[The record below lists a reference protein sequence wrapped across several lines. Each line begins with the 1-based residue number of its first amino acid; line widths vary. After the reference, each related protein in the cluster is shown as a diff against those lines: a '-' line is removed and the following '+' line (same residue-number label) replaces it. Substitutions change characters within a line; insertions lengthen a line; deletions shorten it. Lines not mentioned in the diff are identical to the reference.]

1 MKKACGISVLC
12 LIVVLTFSA
21 CGSSSGGGGN
31 GTPSYTVGGTVS
43 GLTGTVV
50 LQNNESDDLTITADG
65 AFTFATKVAD
75 GGAYSV
81 TVLTHPETQTC
92 TVSSNTGTIAGA
104 DVTNVSVVCSVN
116 TYSVGGTVSGL
127 TGTLVLQNN
136 GADDLSV
143 VSSGTFTFATEVA
156 EGGAYAVTV
165 KTWPFL
171 QKCVISNGTGTI
183 SAADVTNVTVSCAS
197 GPSKLVASDSVANM
211 DDYGDSVSVSGNGT
225 TVVVGVPQ
233 ATVGANAAQG
243 AAYVYTWSG
252 SAWTETKLV
261 ASDGA
266 ASNQFGC
273 SVAISSDGSTV
284 VVGTNGP
291 GKVYVYKWSGSAW
304 VETKLTASDGKQI
317 GKSVA
322 VSSDGTTVV
331 AAASTDDIVAV
342 DQGSVYVFKWSGSA
356 WAETKLVASD
366 GAAYDYLG
374 SSADSLSV
382 SSDGNTVVAGARLDD
397 VGANAN
403 QGSAYIFKWN
413 GNAWV
418 ETKLTASDGAANN
431 EFGASAAISSDGS
444 TVVVGAPLSA
454 NAFKGAVY
462 VYAWSGSSWVETK
475 LTASDGA
482 SGDDFGCSVS
492 TSSNGNS
499 LVVGA
504 CGDDIGA
511 NPSQGSAYVYK
522 WSGSAWTETKLVAA
536 DGAASDYYGESV
548 AISSDGSTVVVGA
561 NQNANNGAAYVY

>member
-1 MKKACGISVLC
+1 MMLWVAVMAAMF
-12 LIVVLTFSA
+12 LISA
-21 CGSSSGGGGN
+21 CGSKGGGGGN
-31 GTPSYTVGGTVS
+31 GTPSYTVGGTLS

-81 TVLTHPETQTC
+81 TVLTQPATQTC
-92 TVSSNTGTIAGA
+92 TASSNTGTIAGA
-104 DVTNVSVVCSVN
+104 DVTSVSVVCSVN
-116 TYSVGGTVSGL
+116 TYNVGGTISGL
-127 TGTLVLQNN
+127 TGTVVLQNN

-143 VSSGTFTFATEVA
+143 VSNGTFTFATKVA

-171 QKCVISNGTGTI
+171 QKCIISNGTGTI
-183 SAADVTNVTVSCAS
+183 AGANVTNVTVACAS
-197 GPSKLVASDSVANM
+197 GPSKLAASDGAAN
-211 DDYGDSVSVSGNGT
+211 DDYGGSVSVSGNGT
-225 TVVVGVPQ
+225 TVVVGSTGS
-233 ATVGANAAQG
+233 TVGANAYQG
-243 AAYVYTWSG
+243 SAYVYIWSG

-317 GKSVA
+317 GDSVA

-356 WAETKLVASD
+356 WTETKLVASD

-374 SSADSLSV
+374 GSADSLSV
-382 SSDGNTVVAGARLDD
+382 SSDGNTVVAGSESDD
-397 VGANAN
+397 IGANAS

-413 GNAWV
+413 GSAWA
-418 ETKLTASDGAANN
+418 ETKLTASDGTANDYYG
-431 EFGASAAISSDGS
+431 ESVDISTDGL
-444 TVVVGAPLSA
+444 TVVVGAPNA
-454 NAFKGAVY
+454 NKGVVY
-462 VYAWSGSSWVETK
+462 IYKFSGSSWGETK
-475 LTASDGA
+475 LIASDEA
-482 SGDDFGCSVS
+482 TKVNSSFGNYVSVS
-492 TSSNGNS
+492 SDGQSLAVGDNS
-499 LVVGA
+499 DG
-504 CGDDIGA
+504 
-511 NPSQGSAYVYK
+511 SFYQGSAYVYK
-522 WSGSAWTETKLVAA
+522 WNGSAWIETKLTAA
-536 DGAASDYYGESV
+536 DGAASDYYGQSV
-548 AISSDGSTVVVGA
+548 AISSDGSTVAVGA
-561 NQNANNGAAYVY
+561 KQNANNGAAYVY